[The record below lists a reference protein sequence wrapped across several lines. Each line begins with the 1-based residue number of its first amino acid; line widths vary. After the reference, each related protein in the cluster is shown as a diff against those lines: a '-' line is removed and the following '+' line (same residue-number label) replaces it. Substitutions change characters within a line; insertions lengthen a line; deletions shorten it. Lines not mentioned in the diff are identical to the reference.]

1 MKILLLGANG
11 QLGTDIQNVIASS
24 KSDSLEL
31 IAFTRNELDVCN
43 IESIPRVLEKLKFNV
58 LINCTSYHKTDE
70 VEDNAG
76 KAVLINS
83 HAVQKMAQVCQ
94 DKNAKLFHI
103 STDYVFSGNKLTP
116 YIESDCPAPINVY
129 GVTKYFGET
138 LAQQECELTYI
149 LRVASLFGVAG
160 ASGKGGNFVET
171 MIRLGKEKGE
181 IRVVDDIK
189 MSPTSTESV
198 AQIILSVIKNEVEPG
213 IYHAVNSGEATWYEF
228 AKKIITITGIDA
240 NVIPITSQEYPTR
253 AMRPKYSVL
262 ANTLLNKKIDHNILH
277 WKEALNRY
285 MKIKKYI

>member
-11 QLGTDIQNVIASS
+11 QLGTDIQHVITSS
-24 KSDSLEL
+24 DSDSLEL
-31 IAFTRNELDVCN
+31 IAFTRSKIDVEN
-43 IESIPRVLEKLKFNV
+43 IETLPEILEKTQFDV

-94 DKNAKLFHI
+94 DKHAKFFHI

-198 AQIILSVIKNEVEPG
+198 AQIILSVIQNEVEPG

-262 ANTLLNKKIDHNILH
+262 ANTLLNKKFDHNILH